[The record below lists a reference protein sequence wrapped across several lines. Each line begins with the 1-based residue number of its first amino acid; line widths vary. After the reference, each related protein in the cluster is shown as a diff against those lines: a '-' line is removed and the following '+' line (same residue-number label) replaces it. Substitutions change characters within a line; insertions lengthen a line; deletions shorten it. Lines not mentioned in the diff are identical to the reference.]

1 MYKYQV
7 PTPAALETS
16 PKPAPQS
23 NRPKYNICKE
33 KLKQKHFTFLHYDIN
48 SLWFFVLESKFEQ
61 SETSKKLRLCNYE
74 ENNNRRIPPFPESG

>member
-1 MYKYQV
+1 MSLKPVNSSCEYLQIFVECPECPQLNIVCICQTNHYKYSMYQV

-33 KLKQKHFTFLHYDIN
+33 KLKQKHFRFLHYDIN
-48 SLWFFVLESKFEQ
+48 SL
-61 SETSKKLRLCNYE
+61 
-74 ENNNRRIPPFPESG
+74 